1 MPDRRR
7 TEKEKQI
14 NAVVGSNL
22 KWIRRDKGLSQS
34 EIGKL
39 LEVAF
44 QQVQKYEKN
53 VNVISAPKL
62 KIIADFFK
70 VSVDDLLDPN
80 LQAKVRFYK
89 EQHQNQIQNWELDKA
104 LEKEE
109 EAKKEA
115 FNELQDRLAGKPH
128 KEDNPWL

>member
-7 TEKEKQI
+7 SEKEKQI

>member
-1 MPDRRR
+1 M
-7 TEKEKQI
+7 
-14 NAVVGSNL
+14 
-22 KWIRRDKGLSQS
+22 
-34 EIGKL
+34 
-39 LEVAF
+39 EVAF

-53 VNVISAPKL
+53 INVISAPKL